1 MSQVISSIAQTAM
14 QQGPEKQLQQ
24 NQAQTKTSF
33 EETLQKT
40 EQPKP
45 VSDTSMQKTQESF
58 NNPAIDQLQA
68 DLQNKYQQIPQVG
81 PTSKADMFPQFE
93 MLGGRTSMMK
103 DMMQGLTKS
112 PDANGLKDYMSRTEN
127 MYGDVVKMMNS
138 DRDLRPGELLT
149 LQARMYMI
157 SQHIDVM
164 SKVIDQ
170 MTGGVKTVLNTNI

>member
-1 MSQVISSIAQTAM
+1 MSQMISSIAQTAM

-33 EETLQKT
+33 EETLQKAK
-40 EQPKP
+40 QPTQVP
-45 VSDTSMQKTQESF
+45 DAAMQRTQESF
-58 NNPAIDQLQA
+58 NNPAVNQIQA
-68 DLQNKYQQIPQVG
+68 DLQNSYQQIPQVA
-81 PTSKADMFPQFE
+81 PTSKSSLMPELDMLNGRMSMLRE
-93 MLGGRTSMMK
+93 MN
-103 DMMQGLTKS
+103 QGLTKS
-112 PDANGLKDYMSRTEN
+112 PDASGLKDYMSRTEN

>member
-1 MSQVISSIAQTAM
+1 MSQVISSVAQTAM

-24 NQAQTKTSF
+24 NQTQPKTSF

-40 EQPKP
+40 EQQTP
-45 VSDTSMQKTQESF
+45 VSEASMQKTQESF
-58 NNPAIDQLQA
+58 NNPAINQIQA

-81 PTSKADMFPQFE
+81 PMSKSSILPEYDMLNGRMSVLRE
-93 MLGGRTSMMK
+93 MNN
-103 DMMQGLTKS
+103 GLTKAPTAS
-112 PDANGLKDYMSRTEN
+112 GLQDYMKRTEN
-127 MYGDVVKMMNS
+127 MYGDVVSMMNS
-138 DRDLRPGELLT
+138 NRDLRPGELLT
-149 LQARMYMI
+149 LQSRMYMI

>member
-1 MSQVISSIAQTAM
+1 MSQITSSIAQTAM

-33 EETLQKT
+33 EETLKKT
-40 EQPKP
+40 EQPTQ
-45 VSDTSMQKTQESF
+45 VSDAAMQKTQESF
-58 NNPAIDQLQA
+58 NNPTIDQLGA
-68 DLQNKYQQIPQVG
+68 ELQNKYQQIQPVA
-81 PTSKADMFPQFE
+81 PTSKSDILPDYDMLNGRMSVLRE
-93 MLGGRTSMMK
+93 MN
-103 DMMQGLTKS
+103 QGLTKS
-112 PDANGLKDYMSRTEN
+112 PDASGLRDYMSRTEN
-127 MYGDVVKMMNS
+127 MYGDVVSMMNS
-138 DRDLRPGELLT
+138 NRDLRPGELLT